1 MSDTGGTR
9 VVSGMYHNLGT
20 AMILKLHVSDIRT
33 CGVYRGGKPD
43 ALSGVKVLSV
53 DLPPC
58 SGLDRTR
65 NTASQ

>member
-1 MSDTGGTR
+1 MSDTGETR
-9 VVSGMYHNLGT
+9 VVSGTYHDLGM
-20 AMILKLHVSDIRT
+20 AMILKLHVSDFRM
-33 CGVYRGGKPD
+33 CGVYGGGKPD

>member
-1 MSDTGGTR
+1 M
-9 VVSGMYHNLGT
+9 
-20 AMILKLHVSDIRT
+20 AMILKVHVSDIRT

-53 DLPPC
+53 DLPPY

>member
-1 MSDTGGTR
+1 
-9 VVSGMYHNLGT
+9 
-20 AMILKLHVSDIRT
+20 MILKVHVSDIRT

-53 DLPPC
+53 DLLPY